1 MRGQG
6 SGFRGQGVNNYRDLK
21 VWQMAMKL
29 TEDIYRATASF
40 PSRETYALA
49 NQLQR
54 AAVSIPSNIAE
65 GHARSSTKEYVRF
78 ISISH
83 GSLAEAE
90 TQLELAHRLGYISEA
105 VLDGLIEQTNE
116 VGRMLHGLALTAKI
130 SPTLTPES

>member
-1 MRGQG
+1 M
-6 SGFRGQGVNNYRDLK
+6 NNYRDLK

-29 TEDIYRATASF
+29 TEDIYRTTESF

-65 GHARSSTKEYVRF
+65 GHARNSTKDYLRF
-78 ISISH
+78 ISISQ

-90 TQLELAHRLGYISEA
+90 TQLELAHRLGYIPQAE
-105 VLDGLIEQTNE
+105 LLCLLEQTNE
-116 VGRMLHGLALTAKI
+116 VGRMLHGLRSALAAKL
-130 SPTLTPES
+130 SPTP

>member
-1 MRGQG
+1 MN
-6 SGFRGQGVNNYRDLK
+6 SYRDLK

-29 TEDIYRATASF
+29 TEDIYRITESF

-65 GHARSSTKEYVRF
+65 GHARSSTKEYLRF
-78 ISISH
+78 VSISQ

-90 TQLELAHRLGYISEA
+90 TQLELAHRLGYIPEA
-105 VLDGLIEQTNE
+105 RLLALFEQTKE
-116 VGRMLHGLALTAKI
+116 IGRMLHGLRGALTAKL
-130 SPTLTPES
+130 SPTP

>member
-1 MRGQG
+1 VRDQG

-29 TEDIYRATASF
+29 TEDIYRTTESF

-65 GHARSSTKEYVRF
+65 GHARSSTKDYLRF
-78 ISISH
+78 VSISQ

-90 TQLELAHRLGYISEA
+90 TQLELAHRLGYIPQAE
-105 VLDGLIEQTNE
+105 LLCLLEQTNE
-116 VGRMLHGLALTAKI
+116 VGRMLHGLRSALAAKL
-130 SPTLTPES
+130 SPTP

>member
-1 MRGQG
+1 
-6 SGFRGQGVNNYRDLK
+6 VNNYRDLK

-29 TEDIYRATASF
+29 TEDIYRATESF

-65 GHARSSTKEYVRF
+65 GHARSSTKDYLRF
-78 ISISH
+78 VSISQ

-90 TQLELAHRLGYISEA
+90 TQLELAHRLGYIPQAE
-105 VLDGLIEQTNE
+105 LLCLLEQTNE
-116 VGRMLHGLALTAKI
+116 VGRMLHGLRSALAAKL
-130 SPTLTPES
+130 SPTP

>member
-1 MRGQG
+1 
-6 SGFRGQGVNNYRDLK
+6 VNNYRDLK

-29 TEDIYRATASF
+29 TEDIYRTTESF

-65 GHARSSTKEYVRF
+65 GHARNSTKDYLRF
-78 ISISH
+78 ISISQ

-90 TQLELAHRLGYISEA
+90 TQLELAHRLGYIPQAE
-105 VLDGLIEQTNE
+105 LLCLLEQTNE
-116 VGRMLHGLALTAKI
+116 VGRMLHGLRSALAAKL
-130 SPTLTPES
+130 SPTP

>member
-1 MRGQG
+1 
-6 SGFRGQGVNNYRDLK
+6 VNNYRDFK

-29 TEDIYRATASF
+29 TEDIYRTTESF

-65 GHARSSTKEYVRF
+65 GHARNSTKDYLRF
-78 ISISH
+78 ISISQ

-90 TQLELAHRLGYISEA
+90 TQLELAHRLGYIPHAE
-105 VLDGLIEQTNE
+105 LLCLLEQTNE
-116 VGRMLHGLALTAKI
+116 VGRMLHGLRSALAAK
-130 SPTLTPES
+130 LTPTP

>member
-1 MRGQG
+1 M
-6 SGFRGQGVNNYRDLK
+6 NNYRDLK

-29 TEDIYRATASF
+29 TEDIYRTTKSF

-65 GHARSSTKEYVRF
+65 GHARSSTKDYLRF
-78 ISISH
+78 VAISQ

-90 TQLELAHRLGYISEA
+90 TQLELAHRLGYVPEA
-105 VLDGLIEQTNE
+105 ELLGLFEQTKE
-116 VGRMLHGLALTAKI
+116 IGRMLHGLRSALTAKL
-130 SPTLTPES
+130 SPTP